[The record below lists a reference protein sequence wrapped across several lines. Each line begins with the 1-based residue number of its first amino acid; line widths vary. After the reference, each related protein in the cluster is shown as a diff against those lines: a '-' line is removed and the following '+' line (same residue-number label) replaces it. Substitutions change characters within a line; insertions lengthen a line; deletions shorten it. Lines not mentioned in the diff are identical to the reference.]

1 MNFPIKSLGE
11 LSALTNAIADELKI
25 DVKDLNLK
33 SMSEVNQ
40 ALVRIGFGYSSTNSL
55 GDMCNQ
61 IENMIEEMNLD
72 AKSKEKI
79 FKKADDYY
87 LKLQN
92 K

>member
-25 DVKDLNLK
+25 NVKDLNLK

-40 ALVRIGFGYSSTNSL
+40 ALVKIGFGYSSTNSL

-61 IENMIEEMNLD
+61 IENMIEKMNLD
-72 AKSKEKI
+72 TKSKEKI
-79 FKKADDYY
+79 LKKADEYY